1 MAEVDTIINKYFP
14 RKDSIMLEGN
24 CIIITHQGIANVII
38 PGAASGSMS
47 EQVHEIAMAKTYTPQ
62 SSFMKT
68 FVLNIWQLL
77 ST

>member
-24 CIIITHQGIANVII
+24 CIFMEGIANVII